1 MLNACVILHT
11 RLELICNMSSN
22 RYDGNRTFDRNL
34 RIGLVKDLILDLTVS
49 NKANDYAY
57 YSKISV
63 KYPRSLSYQRIS
75 EVSNYREYYN
85 VKETRHLFLISKGI
99 SF

>member
-1 MLNACVILHT
+1 MLIM
-11 RLELICNMSSN
+11 RLQLIYCMSTFN

-34 RIGLVKDLILDLTVS
+34 RIGIVKDLILQLTVS
-49 NKANDYAY
+49 NKASDYAY

-63 KYPRSLSYQRIS
+63 QYPRSLSYQRTS
-75 EVSNYREYYN
+75 DVSNHRKYYN
-85 VKETRHLFLISKGI
+85 VKETRSLFLIYKGI

>member
-1 MLNACVILHT
+1 MLNAFVILHT
-11 RLELICNMSSN
+11 RLKLIYNMLTSN

-57 YSKISV
+57 YSKISL
-63 KYPRSLSYQRIS
+63 KYPRSLSYQRTS
-75 EVSNYREYYN
+75 EVSNHRESTSN
-85 VKETRHLFLISKGI
+85 
-99 SF
+99 

>member
-1 MLNACVILHT
+1 MAKPMKT
-11 RLELICNMSSN
+11 LELHYPMIQFLIIYNMSTSN

-63 KYPRSLSYQRIS
+63 KYPRSLSYQRTS
-75 EVSNYREYYN
+75 EVSKYRWYYN
-85 VKETRHLFLISKGI
+85 VKETRRLV
-99 SF
+99 

>member
-1 MLNACVILHT
+1 
-11 RLELICNMSSN
+11 MSTSN
-22 RYDGNRTFDRNL
+22 RYDDNRTFERNL

-63 KYPRSLSYQRIS
+63 EYPRSLSYQRTS
-75 EVSNYREYYN
+75 EVSNYREN
-85 VKETRHLFLISKGI
+85 TSD
-99 SF
+99 